1 MEDVSQHPMD
11 RYLNVLPINITPV
24 LLGTVKEIILI
35 QTENALRQYHAAVI
49 IIHQKRFVKAVTVL
63 KNVTDPGY
71 NHIKIMVVGLY

>member
-49 IIHQKRFVKAVTVL
+49 IIRQKKFVKAVTVL

-71 NHIKIMVVGLY
+71 NHITTVVVGLY